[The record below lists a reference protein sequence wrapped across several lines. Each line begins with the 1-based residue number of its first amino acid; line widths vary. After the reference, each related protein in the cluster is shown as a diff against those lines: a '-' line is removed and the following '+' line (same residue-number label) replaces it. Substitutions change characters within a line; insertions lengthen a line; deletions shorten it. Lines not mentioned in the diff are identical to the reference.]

1 MLLNVTRLV
10 RRSRVNGPGWRAAVW
25 VQGCTLRCP
34 GCFNPETHAH
44 ERRHL
49 LDPVELAESLAT
61 EDIEGL
67 SILGGEP
74 FEQAAA
80 CARLAGQARA
90 RGLSVVTYSGYTSAF
105 LRRSPLPEVQALLAA
120 TDLLIAGPF
129 VQRLANDGQGWH
141 GSTNQELVFLT
152 DRYGPDIFQQSQEV
166 PVVEASLEGGRLRWT
181 GIPASEDRAW
191 LERGPLHAGAGASQ
205 VLAGACAGSSAPG
218 RDTQEK

>member
-1 MLLNVTRLV
+1 MLLNVTRLM

-49 LDPVELAESLAT
+49 LDPVELARSLCT
-61 EDIEGL
+61 EEIEGL

-90 RGLSVVTYSGYTSAF
+90 QGLSVVTYSGYSWAF

-129 VQRLANDGQGWH
+129 VQRLANEGQGWH
-141 GSTNQELVFLT
+141 GSTNQEFVFLT
-152 DRYGPDIFQQSQEV
+152 QRYGPDIFQQTQEV
-166 PVVEASLEGGRLRWT
+166 PVVEASLDGRVLRWT
-181 GIPASEDRAW
+181 GIPAAEDRAW
-191 LERGPLHAGAGASQ
+191 LEREPLDAGG
-205 VLAGACAGSSAPG
+205 G
-218 RDTQEK
+218 DE

>member
-10 RRSRVNGPGWRAAVW
+10 RRSRVNGPGWRAAIW

-49 LDPVELAESLAT
+49 LDPRELAENLRG

-74 FEQAAA
+74 FEQASA
-80 CARLAGQARA
+80 CARLASQARA
-90 RGLSVVTYSGYTSAF
+90 QGLSVVTYSGYAWAF
-105 LRRSPLPEVQALLAA
+105 LRRSTLAEVQALLAA

-141 GSTNQELVFLT
+141 GSTNQEFVFLT
-152 DRYGPDIFQQSQEV
+152 ERYGPDIFQQAREV
-166 PVVEASLEGGRLRWT
+166 PLVEARLDGRVLRWT

-191 LERGPLHAGAGASQ
+191 LERAPLD
-205 VLAGACAGSSAPG
+205 SSAH
-218 RDTQEK
+218 DD